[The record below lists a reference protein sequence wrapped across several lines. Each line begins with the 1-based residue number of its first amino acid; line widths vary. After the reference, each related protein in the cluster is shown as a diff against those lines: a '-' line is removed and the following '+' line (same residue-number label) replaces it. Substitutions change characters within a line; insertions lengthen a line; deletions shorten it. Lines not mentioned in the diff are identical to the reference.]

1 MLSVN
6 NTCTWDELIV
16 CSYQYSQVRTASC
29 MPCFLI
35 ICNGPVLHILGF
47 VWAGIM
53 IVEPLCD
60 PVYVTGG
67 HEAYTNGSH
76 EALARLFRALRTSLG
91 RLKKYYADLT
101 RSSRILPRF
110 HQPRFTTCTLQS
122 PNGASYDIDIKYHD
136 QLWPSQRWRP
146 MWKATVSAIRKADGV
161 DVQLRVGQVVLVK
174 FASRYSDRA
183 HRLLAD
189 EGLAPQLFSCQHLAD
204 GSNLIMVI
212 MELLEGTHA
221 EGLFG
226 RAGLLPARYHDS
238 VRTAVNTL
246 HQNDLVFGDL
256 RLPNI
261 LIRTKDDKAMVVDF
275 DWCGKEEET
284 LYPADLAHAVRWE
297 GIVRRGPILKDHDSW
312 SFEQLTGV
320 SLGT

>member
-1 MLSVN
+1 
-6 NTCTWDELIV
+6 
-16 CSYQYSQVRTASC
+16 
-29 MPCFLI
+29 MPCFLV

-67 HEAYTNGSH
+67 HEAYTAGSH

-91 RLKKYYADLT
+91 LLKKYYADLT

-122 PNGASYDIDIKYHD
+122 PNGGSYDVDIKYHD
-136 QLWPSQRWRP
+136 QLWSSQRWRP
-146 MWKATVSAIRKADGV
+146 MWKATISAIRKADGV

-174 FASRYSDRA
+174 FASRYSD
-183 HRLLAD
+183 
-189 EGLAPQLFSCQHLAD
+189 
-204 GSNLIMVI
+204 
-212 MELLEGTHA
+212 
-221 EGLFG
+221 
-226 RAGLLPARYHDS
+226 YHDS

-312 SFEQLTGV
+312 RFEQLTGV